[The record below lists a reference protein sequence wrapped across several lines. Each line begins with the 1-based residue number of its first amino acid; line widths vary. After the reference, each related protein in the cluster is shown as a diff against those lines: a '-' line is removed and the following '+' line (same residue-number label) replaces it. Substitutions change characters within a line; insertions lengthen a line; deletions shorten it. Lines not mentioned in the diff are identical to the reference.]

1 MKICI
6 GAKIMTGPWGG
17 GNLFYINLSK
27 YLELNGVD
35 VVYDLKDKDIDLIL
49 LTDPRLLSESSS
61 LTDFDIRYYKKFI
74 NNNVQVVHRIN
85 ECDERKNTSNLNKF
99 LIKSN
104 KVADATVFVS
114 EWLKNL
120 FIDQGID
127 TRNLHVI
134 MSGSDEKIFNRVGF
148 KEWKKHK
155 KLKIVTHHWGNNWN
169 KGFDIYKKLDELLE
183 NEYWFSKYEFTY
195 IGNLPRNFKFQN
207 TKHLLPISGHTLA
220 NELKKSNLYLTG
232 SLNEPSGNHHIEA
245 AQCGLPILYIDSGG
259 IPEYCDGFGLK
270 FTNKN
275 FESRLEEFYEN
286 YSKFYNKMESYSFN
300 SKKMCKQYFNLFQ
313 SLSKNNVQ
321 IRFKKYLL
329 IKKIIF
335 LFLVKIRFAYKTIRT
350 KWV

>member
-148 KEWKKHK
+148 KEWEKHK

-207 TKHLLPISGHTLA
+207 TQHLLPISGHTLA

>member
-17 GNLFYINLSK
+17 GNLFYINISK
-27 YLELNGVD
+27 YLQSQGVE
-35 VVYDLKDKDIDLIL
+35 VVYDLKDRDIDLIL

-61 LTDFDIRYYKKFI
+61 LTDFDIKYYKKFI

-85 ECDERKNTSNLNKF
+85 ECDERKNTTNLNKF

-114 EWLKNL
+114 TWLKNL
-120 FIDQGID
+120 FVDQGISS
-127 TRNLHVI
+127 RNIHVI
-134 MSGSDEKIFNRVGF
+134 MSGSNEEVFNRENL
-148 KEWKKHK
+148 KEWKKPT

-169 KGFDIYKKLDELLE
+169 KGFETYKKLDELLE
-183 NEYWFSKYEFTY
+183 AEYWFSKYEFTY
-195 IGNLPRNFKFQN
+195 IGNLPRNFKFHN
-207 TKHLLPISGHTLA
+207 TRHLLPTSGQNLA

-270 FTNKN
+270 FTNET
-275 FESRLEEFYEN
+275 FESQLEKFYEN
-286 YSKFYNKMESYSFN
+286 YSKFYNKMELYPFN
-300 SKKMCKQYFNLFQ
+300 SKKCVNSTLICSNLYQ
-313 SLSKNNVQ
+313 
-321 IRFKKYLL
+321 
-329 IKKIIF
+329 KI
-335 LFLVKIRFAYKTIRT
+335 T
-350 KWV
+350 

>member
-85 ECDERKNTSNLNKF
+85 ECDERKNTSNLNQF

-207 TKHLLPISGHTLA
+207 TQHLLPISGHTLA

-350 KWV
+350 KWI

>member
-85 ECDERKNTSNLNKF
+85 ECDERKNTSNLNQF

-207 TKHLLPISGHTLA
+207 TQHLLPISGHTLA